1 MKKAIVFFHASQ
13 LGNNLHPFLTNE
25 IELLRASFD
34 EVHLICLTA
43 SCGFAAIE
51 KYSNVHIHSIK
62 LRKLYSKLWYLFPEL
77 FNNYFWKDLSIALKN
92 HIFDLEYI
100 KKTVMLIIC
109 GRHFA
114 HIAEKIIK
122 SDKTN
127 TKWILESYWLTG
139 TAYAVSLLKKRHPG
153 LVAFSRLH
161 SSEADY
167 IRNKYA
173 ICQYKSFIDKYL
185 DYVFFVCENAK
196 RQYQYIINKY
206 YNNNIVPQK
215 HVVNYLGV
223 AKDNEIITKK
233 SSDGIFR
240 ILSCSRLISLKRVDM
255 LAEVFSQ
262 WKGKKILWTHIGT
275 GEDLDYIK
283 KIINKYDKN
292 NNCVLLGDF
301 SNKQVLEY
309 YQNEEVD
316 VFINI
321 SIYEGLP
328 VSIME
333 AMSYGIPIIATDVGG
348 TRELVNTSDGIL
360 LQKDITQDDIQTAIN
375 SLIDM
380 NENDYNELK
389 KNAYKT
395 YERMLKVNDNYIKL
409 CKHINL

>member
-25 IELLRASFD
+25 IELLRTSFD

-43 SCGFAAIE
+43 SCGFAAVE
-51 KYSNVHIHSIK
+51 KNSNVQIHSIK
-62 LRKLYSKLWYLFPEL
+62 LKKLYSKLWYLFPEL
-77 FNNYFWKDLSIALKN
+77 VNKYFWKDLSIALKN
-92 HIFDLEYI
+92 HIFDFEYI
-100 KKTVMLIIC
+100 KKTMMLIIC

-114 HIAEKIIK
+114 HIADRIIK
-122 SDKTN
+122 SDRTN

-139 TAYAVSLLKKRHPG
+139 TAYAVSLLKKKYPS

-173 ICQYKSFIDKYL
+173 ICQYKCFIDKYL
-185 DYVFFVCENAK
+185 DYIFFVCENAK
-196 RQYQYIINKY
+196 IQYQYILNNY
-206 YNNNIVPQK
+206 YNNIIIPKK

-223 AKDNEIITKK
+223 AKDNDIITKK

-275 GEDLDYIK
+275 GEDYESIK
-283 KIINKYDKN
+283 KIINKYDLN
-292 NNCVLLGDF
+292 NYCVLLGDF

-309 YQNEEVD
+309 YQKEEVD

-321 SIYEGLP
+321 SVYEGLP

-348 TRELVNTSDGIL
+348 TRELVNSSDGIL
-360 LQKDITQDDIQTAIN
+360 LQKDITLDDIRTAIN
-375 SLIDM
+375 YLIDM
-380 NENDYNELK
+380 NDKDYNDLK
-389 KNAYKT
+389 INSYHT
-395 YERMLKVNDNYIKL
+395 YERLLKVNENFKKL